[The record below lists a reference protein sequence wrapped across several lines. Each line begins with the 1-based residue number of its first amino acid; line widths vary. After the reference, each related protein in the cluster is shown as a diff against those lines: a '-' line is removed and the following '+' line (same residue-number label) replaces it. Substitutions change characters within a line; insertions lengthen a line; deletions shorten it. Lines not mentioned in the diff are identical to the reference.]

1 MALGGGSPLGL
12 GWQGRS
18 GPTASASGRRQR
30 GALGLG
36 PGWSICQYRPDRGVP
51 SAGRRPAAH
60 VQLPLGIA
68 AHRTAQ
74 LVELHEQLV
83 LQLRLDMALE

>member
-1 MALGGGSPLGL
+1 MR
-12 GWQGRS
+12 GRL
-18 GPTASASGRRQR
+18 
-30 GALGLG
+30 ALGLAVDL
-36 PGWSICQYRPDRGVP
+36 PVQARQ
-51 SAGRRPAAH
+51 GRAPARVGGQRRH

-83 LQLRLDMALE
+83 LQLRLDMALK